1 MSNYMSNINQNNFI
15 EFLKFLERKH
25 PQIRFSSDKLDAL
38 KRIDN
43 QQISQYLSL
52 VYEKFSL
59 DGSSEERTFITLKSE
74 EELRKNTEYITPD
87 VIEEI
92 PRVEPVVPVY
102 NLERNYPEP
111 TPKVEVERVT
121 HTYNVEQK
129 PLEPAPRPSVEV
141 ERTPK
146 PTSPSNTTPPPR
158 TVSTDNYAAPNHT
171 TRNVFFIALLGVLA
185 YVGYEFYE
193 YQKLGTVYALSNEL
207 IIRDSSKKDGK
218 FLGSA
223 DLFGKNMDKNN
234 VEVPTTSEL
243 KLYSNDLQGGYYKV
257 IVSDTPFFSFL
268 FNNNEGYVYSK
279 YFTTDKK
286 KQDLYKAIFE
296 PIKEDYYELK
306 HLEFA
311 YRTMIVN
318 AIENTPSMKG
328 LVLKES
334 CDIQPVTAK
343 KMPLRIGQEQNKDRT
358 VFHALVQL
366 SDGNYYSII
375 ANGFYNVS
383 QVNQIYLNG
392 EPMTNPGKF
401 VNKGKYFEWESCD
414 KSMAAKSNG
423 QPFDTFTSE
432 SEVVTEE
439 APEEMGL

>member
-1 MSNYMSNINQNNFI
+1 MSNINQNNFI
-15 EFLKFLERKH
+15 EFLKFLERKY
-25 PQIRFSSDKLDAL
+25 PQIKFSSDKLDAL

-59 DGSSEERTFITLKSE
+59 DGSSEERTFTALKSE

-92 PRVEPVVPVY
+92 PRIEPVVPGY

-111 TPKVEVERVT
+111 MPKVEVERVT
-121 HTYNVEQK
+121 PIYNLEQK
-129 PLEPAPRPSVEV
+129 PLEPTPKPNVEV
-141 ERTPK
+141 ERVTPK
-146 PTSPSNTTPPPR
+146 PTPPSNTIPPSR
-158 TVSTDNYAAPNHT
+158 TVSVDNYVAPNHT
-171 TRNVFFIALLGVLA
+171 TRNVFLIAILGMLS

-234 VEVPTTSEL
+234 VEVPTNSEL

-257 IVSDTPFFSFL
+257 IVSDTPFFSYL

-279 YFTTDKK
+279 YFTTEKET
-286 KQDLYKAIFE
+286 QDSYKAIFE

-318 AIENTPSMKG
+318 AIKRTQSMEG

-334 CDIQPVTAK
+334 CDIQPITAK

-383 QVNQIYLNG
+383 KISQITLDG
-392 EPMTNPGKF
+392 EPLTIEGKF
-401 VNKGKYFEWESCD
+401 QNKGNKFIWESCD
-414 KSMAAKSNG
+414 KSITAESDG
-423 QPFDTFTSE
+423 LLSDSFTSE
-432 SEVVTEE
+432 VKEVPTVEF
-439 APEEMGL
+439 

>member
-15 EFLKFLERKH
+15 EFLKFLERKYS
-25 PQIRFSSDKLDAL
+25 QIRFSSDKLDAL

-43 QQISQYLSL
+43 QQIGQYLSL

-59 DGSSEERTFITLKSE
+59 DGSLEERTFITLKSE

-92 PRVEPVVPVY
+92 QRTEPVVPVY
-102 NLERNYPEP
+102 KLERNYPEP
-111 TPKVEVERVT
+111 KPKVEVERVT
-121 HTYNVEQK
+121 PTYNLEQK
-129 PLEPAPRPSVEV
+129 PLETTPRPSVEV
-141 ERTPK
+141 ERITPK
-146 PTSPSNTTPPPR
+146 PTTPPSNNTPPPR
-158 TVSTDNYAAPNHT
+158 TVSADNYVAPNHI
-171 TRNVFFIALLGVLA
+171 TRNVFLIALLGVLA

-257 IVSDTPFFSFL
+257 IVSDTPFFSYL

-318 AIENTPSMKG
+318 AIERTPSMKD

-383 QVNQIYLNG
+383 KISQITLNG
-392 EPMTNPGKF
+392 EPLTIEGKF
-401 VNKGKYFEWESCD
+401 QNKGNKFIWESCD
-414 KSMAAKSNG
+414 KSITAESDG
-423 QPFDTFTSE
+423 LLSDTFTSKVE
-432 SEVVTEE
+432 AEEVPGVEF
-439 APEEMGL
+439 

>member
-1 MSNYMSNINQNNFI
+1 MSNINQNNFI

-43 QQISQYLSL
+43 QQIGQYLSL

-59 DGSSEERTFITLKSE
+59 DGSSEERTFIALKSE
-74 EELRKNTEYITPD
+74 EEFRKNTEYITPD
-87 VIEEI
+87 LIEEI
-92 PRVEPVVPVY
+92 PRIGPTIPVY

-121 HTYNVEQK
+121 PTYNVEQK
-129 PLEPAPRPSVEV
+129 PLEPTLNPKPSFDV
-141 ERTPK
+141 ERK
-146 PTSPSNTTPPPR
+146 PTPPSNNTPPPR
-158 TVSTDNYAAPNHT
+158 AVSVDNYSAPNHT
-171 TRNVFFIALLGVLA
+171 TRNVLLIALLGVLA

-268 FNNNEGYVYSK
+268 FNNDEGYVYSK

-286 KQDLYKAIFE
+286 KQDSYKAIFE

-383 QVNQIYLNG
+383 QVNQIYLDG
-392 EPMTNPGKF
+392 EPMTSPGKF
-401 VNKGKYFEWESCD
+401 LNKGKYFEWESCD
-414 KSMAAKSNG
+414 KSMTARSNG
-423 QPFDTFTSE
+423 QPFDAFTSDIE
-432 SEVVTEE
+432 TEE
-439 APEEMGL
+439 TSEEAGF

>member
-1 MSNYMSNINQNNFI
+1 MSNINQNNFI
-15 EFLKFLERKH
+15 EFLKFLEKKY
-25 PQIRFSSDKLDAL
+25 PQIRFSSDKLEAL
-38 KRIDN
+38 KKIDN
-43 QQISQYLSL
+43 QQITQYLQL

-59 DGSSEERTFITLKSE
+59 ERSLEENAFFTLKTEEERQ
-74 EELRKNTEYITPD
+74 KNIEIITPD

-92 PRVEPVVPVY
+92 PRIEPATPVY
-102 NLERNYPEP
+102 KLEP
-111 TPKVEVERVT
+111 TPKPSVEVGRVIP
-121 HTYNVEQK
+121 TYNLEQK
-129 PLEPAPRPSVEV
+129 PLESTTKPVIEV
-141 ERTPK
+141 ERVAPK
-146 PTSPSNTTPPPR
+146 PTPPINTPPPPKV
-158 TVSTDNYAAPNHT
+158 VSTNTYAAPNHT
-171 TRNVFFIALLGVLA
+171 TRNIFLIVLVGVLA
-185 YVGYEFYE
+185 YVGYELYE

-268 FNNNEGYVYSK
+268 FNNDEGYVYSK

-286 KQDLYKAIFE
+286 KQDSYKAIFE

-334 CDIQPVTAK
+334 CDIQPITAK

-392 EPMTNPGKF
+392 EPMTNLGKF

-414 KSMAAKSNG
+414 KSMTAKSNG
-423 QPFDTFTSE
+423 QPFDTFTSDIE
-432 SEVVTEE
+432 TEE
-439 APEEMGL
+439 TSEGAEF

>member
-43 QQISQYLSL
+43 QQIGQYLSL

-59 DGSSEERTFITLKSE
+59 DGSLEERTFTALKSE

-92 PRVEPVVPVY
+92 PRIEPVVPVY
-102 NLERNYPEP
+102 KLERNYPEP

-121 HTYNVEQK
+121 PTYNLEQK
-129 PLEPAPRPSVEV
+129 PLEPTPKPSVEV

-146 PTSPSNTTPPPR
+146 PPPPPNNTPPPR
-158 TVSTDNYAAPNHT
+158 AVSTDNYVAPNHT
-171 TRNVFFIALLGVLA
+171 TRNVFFITLLGVLA

-234 VEVPTTSEL
+234 IEVPTTSEL

-306 HLEFA
+306 HLEFS

-383 QVNQIYLNG
+383 QVNQIYLDG
-392 EPMTNPGKF
+392 EPMTSPGKF

-414 KSMAAKSNG
+414 KSMTARSNG
-423 QPFDTFTSE
+423 QPFDTFTSDIE
-432 SEVVTEE
+432 TEE
-439 APEEMGL
+439 TAEEVEF

>member
-1 MSNYMSNINQNNFI
+1 MSNFMSNINQNNFI
-15 EFLKFLERKH
+15 EFLKFLEGKH
-25 PQIRFSSDKLDAL
+25 PQIKFSSDKLDAL

-43 QQISQYLSL
+43 QQISQYLQL

-59 DGSSEERTFITLKSE
+59 DGSLQESVFISLKNEEER
-74 EELRKNTEYITPD
+74 RKNTEFITPD

-92 PRVEPVVPVY
+92 PRIEPVIPVY
-102 NLERNYPEP
+102 KIEP
-111 TPKVEVERVT
+111 TPKPNAITERVIPTYKLEQNPVESRPKSNVEVERI
-121 HTYNVEQK
+121 
-129 PLEPAPRPSVEV
+129 P
-141 ERTPK
+141 PK
-146 PTSPSNTTPPPR
+146 PTPPINTTPPSK
-158 TVSTDNYAAPNHT
+158 TVSVDTYAAPNHT
-171 TRNVFFIALLGVLA
+171 TRNVFFIALLGIFS

-218 FLGSA
+218 FMGSA

-243 KLYSNDLQGGYYKV
+243 KLYSNALQSGYYKV
-257 IVSDTPFFSFL
+257 IVSDTPFFSYL
-268 FNNNEGYVYSK
+268 FNINEGYVYSK

-296 PIKEDYYELK
+296 PIKDNYYELK

-318 AIENTPSMKG
+318 AIDNTPSMKG

-334 CDIQPVTAK
+334 CDIQPLTAK
-343 KMPLRIGQEQNKDRT
+343 KMPLCIGQDQNKDRT

-366 SDGNYYSII
+366 SDENYYSIM

-383 QVNQIYLNG
+383 QVSPILLNG
-392 EPMTNPGKF
+392 EPMTTQGKF
-401 VNKGKYFEWESCD
+401 QNKGTYFIWESCD
-414 KSMAAKSNG
+414 KSISAKSNG
-423 QPFDTFTSE
+423 QPFDVFKTPTY
-432 SEVVTEE
+432 VVDSTVIF
-439 APEEMGL
+439 

>member
-1 MSNYMSNINQNNFI
+1 MSNINQNNFI
-15 EFLKFLERKH
+15 EFLKFLERKY
-25 PQIRFSSDKLDAL
+25 PQIRFSSDKLEAL
-38 KRIDN
+38 KKIDN
-43 QQISQYLSL
+43 QQITQYLQL

-59 DGSSEERTFITLKSE
+59 ERSLEENAFFTLKTEEERQ
-74 EELRKNTEYITPD
+74 KNIEIITPD

-92 PRVEPVVPVY
+92 PRIEPATPVY
-102 NLERNYPEP
+102 KLEP
-111 TPKVEVERVT
+111 TPK
-121 HTYNVEQK
+121 
-129 PLEPAPRPSVEV
+129 PSVEV
-141 ERTPK
+141 ERVIPTYNLEQKSLESTPK
-146 PTSPSNTTPPPR
+146 PVVEVAPKPTPPINTPPPPR
-158 TVSTDNYAAPNHT
+158 VVSTNTYAAPNHT
-171 TRNVFFIALLGVLA
+171 TRNIFLIVLVGVLA

-268 FNNNEGYVYSK
+268 FNNDEGYVYSK

-286 KQDLYKAIFE
+286 KQDSYKAIFE

-343 KMPLRIGQEQNKDRT
+343 KMPLRIGQEQNKDRS

-392 EPMTNPGKF
+392 EPMTSPGKF
-401 VNKGKYFEWESCD
+401 LNKGKDFVWESCD
-414 KSMAAKSNG
+414 KTMTAKSNG

-432 SEVVTEE
+432 VEVEE
-439 APEEMGL
+439 VPAVEF

>member
-43 QQISQYLSL
+43 HQISQYLSL

-59 DGSSEERTFITLKSE
+59 DGSSEERTFIALKSE

-92 PRVEPVVPVY
+92 PRIEPVVPVY

-111 TPKVEVERVT
+111 TPKVDIERVT
-121 HTYNVEQK
+121 PTYNVEQK

-146 PTSPSNTTPPPR
+146 PTSPSTTTPPPR
-158 TVSTDNYAAPNHT
+158 TVSADNYVAPNHT

-286 KQDLYKAIFE
+286 KQDSYKAIFE

-392 EPMTNPGKF
+392 EPMTSPGKF
-401 VNKGKYFEWESCD
+401 VNKGKDFLWESCD
-414 KSMAAKSNG
+414 KSMTARSNG

-432 SEVVTEE
+432 VATEE
-439 APEEMGL
+439 APAEVGF

>member
-1 MSNYMSNINQNNFI
+1 MSNINQNNFI
-15 EFLKFLERKH
+15 EFLKFLEKKH
-25 PQIRFSSDKLDAL
+25 PQIRFSSDKLEAL
-38 KRIDN
+38 KKIDN
-43 QQISQYLSL
+43 QQITQYLQL

-59 DGSSEERTFITLKSE
+59 ERSLEENAFFTLKTEEERRRNIE
-74 EELRKNTEYITPD
+74 IITPD

-92 PRVEPVVPVY
+92 PRIEPATPVY
-102 NLERNYPEP
+102 KLEP
-111 TPKVEVERVT
+111 TPK
-121 HTYNVEQK
+121 
-129 PLEPAPRPSVEV
+129 PSVEV
-141 ERTPK
+141 ERVIPTYNLEQKPLESTPK
-146 PTSPSNTTPPPR
+146 PVIEVERVSPNPTPPINTPPPPR
-158 TVSTDNYAAPNHT
+158 VVSTNTYAAPNHT
-171 TRNVFFIALLGVLA
+171 TRNIFLIVLVGVLA
-185 YVGYEFYE
+185 YVGYELYE

-268 FNNNEGYVYSK
+268 FNNDEGYVYSK

-286 KQDLYKAIFE
+286 KQDSYKAIFE

-383 QVNQIYLNG
+383 QVNQIYLDG
-392 EPMTNPGKF
+392 EPMTSPGKF
-401 VNKGKYFEWESCD
+401 LNKGKYFEWESCD
-414 KSMAAKSNG
+414 KSMTARSNG
-423 QPFDTFTSE
+423 QPFDAFTSDIE
-432 SEVVTEE
+432 TEE
-439 APEEMGL
+439 TSEEAGF

>member
-59 DGSSEERTFITLKSE
+59 DGSSEERTFTALKSE

-92 PRVEPVVPVY
+92 PRIEPVVPVY

-121 HTYNVEQK
+121 PTYNVEQK
-129 PLEPAPRPSVEV
+129 PLEPASKPSVEV

-146 PTSPSNTTPPPR
+146 PTPPSNTTPPPR
-158 TVSTDNYAAPNHT
+158 TVSTDNYVAPNHT

-268 FNNNEGYVYSK
+268 FNNDEGYVYSK

-414 KSMAAKSNG
+414 KTMTARSNG
-423 QPFDTFTSE
+423 QPFDAFT

-439 APEEMGL
+439 VPEEAGL